1 MRKLRKFVAGAGV
14 TVSALALMAI
24 GFTASASAHTGE
36 WAAFNN
42 CPSTNP
48 SAFKCLHSV
57 TNGGSVKLGKKV
69 VPIVHPVTLEGGL
82 TEESYEGPEEGFSR
96 MITAANGQT
105 LSKTPQPV
113 PGGLAGLVNCKEISN
128 FLLRISCEAVFENG
142 LTGVNATLELA
153 KPASE
158 IRVSQNNLV
167 FEEGIALEMP
177 VKVHLENPLLG
188 SSCYVGS
195 SSSPLQWK
203 LTTGTTNPPPPAK
216 PIKGKGGELTFTEE
230 AQILHVDGSS
240 LVDNTWSAPHA
251 SGCGGAIVELILD
264 PIIDSQIGTPSA
276 AGVNEAKLEKVN
288 TDVALAEEVNRH

>member
-1 MRKLRKFVAGAGV
+1 MAVMAVGA
-14 TVSALALMAI
+14 
-24 GFTASASAHTGE
+24 ASASAHTGE

-48 SAFKCLHSV
+48 SAFKCLHSL

-69 VPIVHPVTLEGGL
+69 VPIVNPVTLEGGL
-82 TEESYEGPEEGFSR
+82 TEESYEEGPEEGFSR
-96 MITAANGQT
+96 MIAAANGQT

-128 FLLRISCEAVFENG
+128 FLVRIGCEAVFENG

-153 KPASE
+153 RPASE
-158 IRVSQNNLV
+158 IRVSQRNLV

-188 SSCYVGS
+188 SACYVGS
-195 SSSPLQWK
+195 SSAPLPWK
-203 LTTGTTNPPPPAK
+203 LTTGATESPT

-230 AQILHVDGSS
+230 AQILHVKGSA
-240 LVDNTWSAPHA
+240 LVDNTWAAPHA
-251 SGCGGAIVELILD
+251 SGCGGPIVELIID
-264 PIIDSQIGTPSA
+264 PIIDGQVGLPAA

-288 TDVALAEEVNRH
+288 TDVALAEEVNNH